1 MATLDWQGFTLG
13 ININILVG
21 SMRDNQPITQN
32 ERRFEAGQQLISCTD
47 LGGRI
52 TYVNDDFVAISGFTE
67 EELIG
72 QPHNIIR
79 HPDTPRAAFHQ
90 MWTALKRGDPWLG
103 LVKNRC
109 KNGDH
114 YWVLAYVT
122 PILQG
127 GQAVGYQSVRVV
139 PQRDHV
145 ERAERLYAKLRDLEP
160 TAKLRPPKVGV
171 RGRVTATALVTAAV
185 VAIPDNFSGWSDGL
199 LQFVWWGAAA
209 VVGWIGSNWVTARL
223 RQVGA
228 AERERYPN
236 LLAAEVLFGTGDE
249 LAQLELGQEYREAHI
264 RTILTR
270 VGDGAK
276 KITGLAAQTAE
287 IAMATELEVTNQ
299 DEQLSQ
305 AATAMNQVSATTQE
319 VANHARET
327 AVASEE
333 VNGQVTQG
341 QHERDAMVGF
351 SRQLDSEIGSASET
365 VESLRRR
372 SEEIG
377 SVLQVIGEITEQ
389 TNLLALNAAIEAAR
403 AGDVGRG
410 FAVVADEVRTLAQRT
425 SSATDQVR
433 ETINALQSE
442 AEQAA
447 GAMGDARKVA
457 REGFERATQTG
468 ASLETIAGAMARIT
482 EMNQQIAQGC
492 REQGEAAESI
502 LRSIVSVSDASKSVS
517 EQSASSTAVSRDL
530 SKQVD
535 HLSTVI
541 RQFGEGR

>member
-1 MATLDWQGFTLG
+1 
-13 ININILVG
+13 
-21 SMRDNQPITQN
+21 MRDNQPITRN
-32 ERRFEAGQQLISCTD
+32 ERRFEASQQLISCTD

-52 TYVNDDFVAISGFTE
+52 TYVNDDFIAISGYTE
-67 EELIG
+67 DELIG
-72 QPHNIIR
+72 QPHNLIR
-79 HPDTPRAAFHQ
+79 HPDMPRAAFHQ
-90 MWTALKRGDPWLG
+90 MWAALKRGDPWLG
-103 LVKNRC
+103 VVKNRC

-122 PILQG
+122 PIVQG

-139 PQRDHV
+139 PQRDHI
-145 ERAERLYAKLRDLEP
+145 ERAERLYAKLRDLDP
-160 TAKLRPPKVGV
+160 TAKLSPPKVGV
-171 RGRVTATALVTAAV
+171 RGRVTATALATAAV
-185 VAIPDNFSGWSDGL
+185 VAIPDNFPGWSDGL

-223 RQVGA
+223 REVGG
-228 AERERYPN
+228 AERKRYPN
-236 LLAAEVLFGTGDE
+236 LLAAEVLVGTGDE
-249 LAQLELGQEYREAHI
+249 LAQLELGQQYREAHI

-270 VGDGAK
+270 VRDGAE

-341 QHERDAMVGF
+341 QHEMEAMVGF
-351 SRQLDSEIGSASET
+351 SRQLDGEIESASET

-425 SSATDQVR
+425 AAATDQVR
-433 ETINALQSE
+433 DTINALQSE

-447 GAMGDARKVA
+447 GAMGGARKVA

-468 ASLETIAGAMARIT
+468 SSLEAIAGAMARIT

-502 LRSIVSVSDASKSVS
+502 LRSIVSVSDASKSVN
-517 EQSASSTAVSRDL
+517 EQSASSSAVSRDL

-541 RQFGEGR
+541 RQFGEGG